1 MNEERI
7 SVLSENMLPEQQE
20 VNYHLVCNVKIV
32 EQTLRNTNAKG
43 IVESY
48 ESKWVILEPETN
60 DQFVLFL
67 QAYFPDD
74 IIDSDCEVV
83 FIHKRRGFTFRAC
96 VSRADKNSQR
106 IHLKMMSMDFEDHFK
121 EGERIEIKSITP
133 DEEEKLKDI

>member
-20 VNYHLVCNVKIV
+20 INYHLVCNVRIV
-32 EQTLRNTNAKG
+32 HQTLRNTNAKG
-43 IVESY
+43 ETHSY

-60 DQFVLFL
+60 DQFVMFL

-74 IIDSDCEVV
+74 IIDSECEVV
-83 FIHKRRGFTFRAC
+83 FIHKRRGFTFRSC
-96 VSRADKNSQR
+96 VSRPDKNSQK
-106 IHLKMMSMDFEDHFK
+106 IHLKMMSMDYEDHFK

-133 DEEEKLKDI
+133 DEEEKLKGI